1 MSSPKKTDRR
11 VKYTKQA
18 IRDSFLKLLSEKPI
32 EKISVTEICREA
44 EINRG
49 TFYSHYTDPYDLR
62 ESLVEELIEAVR
74 ARKQELGV
82 TTRLTATQMFKLLKE
97 NQELCRIFAGP
108 YGAKEAMLKII
119 RSNATA
125 YMKQESESLS
135 GLSEYTQSCVREML
149 IASIASVVKC
159 WFDSGMQEPAE
170 EISRLLDTFCAY
182 GLAGFAPRQYC
193 HTDDSE

>member
-1 MSSPKKTDRR
+1 MKSPKKTDRR

-49 TFYSHYTDPYDLR
+49 TFYSHYNDPYDLR
-62 ESLVEELIEAVR
+62 DSLVEELIEAVR
-74 ARKQELGV
+74 ARMQELGV
-82 TTRLTATQMFKLLKE
+82 TTRLTSGQMLELLKE

-119 RSNATA
+119 RTNTAA
-125 YMKQESESLS
+125 YMEQESEALC
-135 GLSEYTQSCVREML
+135 GLSEYMQNCVREML

-159 WFDSGMQEPAE
+159 WFDSGMQEPAC
-170 EISRLLDTFCAY
+170 EISRLLDTFCAS
-182 GLAGFAPRQYC
+182 GLAGFAPRRLPESYPL
-193 HTDDSE
+193 